1 MVDHIE
7 IELKA
12 AIKATS
18 REEHL
23 SVRRQMR
30 IDLDTHWIL
39 SLNVKGYLQEGM
51 GSARSLAPVRTLL
64 RRDLE

>member
-1 MVDHIE
+1 MCLSIFAPFMVDHIE

-30 IDLDTHWIL
+30 IDLDTH
-39 SLNVKGYLQEGM
+39 SLREAELTDFEIKF
-51 GSARSLAPVRTLL
+51 
-64 RRDLE
+64 